1 MRAILDTNI
10 LVAAFF
16 WHGPPHRLLEQVRE
30 GALTL
35 ISSPALLAELA
46 EVIAREKFD
55 AILIR
60 SRTSREHS
68 LEEVRRLAEL
78 IDPPPLPEP
87 VCRDPDDD
95 QVLALAIAAQAD
107 FIVSGDHDLLVL
119 RTFQSIPILTPAAA
133 LGRLAQP

>member
-1 MRAILDTNI
+1 VRAILDTNI

-16 WHGPPHRLLEQVRE
+16 WHDPPHRLLEQVRE
-30 GALTL
+30 GSLTL
-35 ISSPALLAELA
+35 ISSPALIAELT

-60 SRTSREHS
+60 SRTSREQS
-68 LEEVRRLAEL
+68 LEEVRSLAEL
-78 IDPPPLPEP
+78 LDPPPLPKP
-87 VCRDPDDD
+87 ICRDPDDD

-119 RTFQSIPILTPAAA
+119 KAVRSIPILTPVEA
-133 LGRLAQP
+133 LALIAHR

>member
-16 WHGPPHRLLEQVRE
+16 WHDPPHRLLEQVRE
-30 GALTL
+30 GSLTL
-35 ISSPALLAELA
+35 ISSPALIAELT

-60 SRTSREHS
+60 SRTSREQS
-68 LEEVRRLAEL
+68 LEEVRSLAEL
-78 IDPPPLPEP
+78 LDPPPLPKP
-87 VCRDPDDD
+87 ICRDPDDD

-119 RTFQSIPILTPAAA
+119 KAVRSIPILTPVEA
-133 LGRLAQP
+133 LALIAHR

>member
-1 MRAILDTNI
+1 VRAILDTNI

-30 GALTL
+30 GSLTL
-35 ISSPALLAELA
+35 ISSPALIAELT

-60 SRTSREHS
+60 SRTSREQS
-68 LEEVRRLAEL
+68 LEEVRSLAEL
-78 IDPPPLPEP
+78 LDPPPLPKP
-87 VCRDPDDD
+87 ICRDPDDD

-119 RTFQSIPILTPAAA
+119 KAVRSIPILTPVEA
-133 LGRLAQP
+133 LALIAHR